1 MSRFFSSALSHL
13 SPYTP
18 GEQPLTSYIK
28 LNTNESPFPPAAHAE
43 LSLQLY
49 PDPEC
54 RALREAFSKELGV
67 SPSNLIFTN
76 GSDEALAF
84 IFLSLC
90 ERGAAFPD
98 LTYGFYSV
106 YADLFR
112 VPKKIIPL
120 REDFTLALSDYA
132 GLSET
137 LFIANPNA
145 PTGLAHT
152 CAELEELIAEN
163 PDRLV
168 VVDEAYVDFSNEPSA
183 VVLLEKYPNLIILQ
197 TLSKSWGM
205 ASLRL
210 GMCFSHEY
218 LAGVFSKVKAP
229 YNVGGLTQRTALE
242 TLSDLSGYREKL
254 EVIKAQR
261 DRLEAMLRACPWFE
275 HVWPSQ
281 ANFVLASSPYFR
293 SLYRYLTEHKVV
305 VRVRDI
311 PPRIPSAL
319 RITVGTPEQNDCLE
333 QLLADFRPED

>member
-67 SPSNLIFTN
+67 SLSNLIFTN

-152 CAELEELIAEN
+152 CAELEALIAEN
-163 PDRLV
+163 PGRLV
-168 VVDEAYVDFSNEPSA
+168 VVDEAYVDFGGESA
-183 VVLLEKYPNLIILQ
+183 VPLIARYDNLLVVG
-197 TLSKSWGM
+197 TFSKSR
-205 ASLRL
+205 SLAGARL
-210 GMCFSHEY
+210 GYAVGNCELIADLYRVKFS
-218 LAGVFSKVKAP
+218 FNP
-229 YNVGGLTQRTALE
+229 YSVNRAALE
-242 TLSDLSGYREKL
+242 AGLAAVRNRAYFEENCAAVQKTRAALT
-254 EVIKAQR
+254 A
-261 DRLEAMLRACPWFE
+261 ALRAQGFRVLE
-275 HVWPSQ
+275 SL
-281 ANFVLASSPYFR
+281 ANFVFASPPDGDGRRYYEALRARGVLVRYFDSER
-293 SLYRYLTEHKVV
+293 CRPFV
-305 VRVRDI
+305 
-311 PPRIPSAL
+311 
-319 RITVGTPEQNDCLE
+319 RITVGSDDQIDALIRATKEYLK
-333 QLLADFRPED
+333 

>member
-1 MSRFFSSALSHL
+1 MIKILDYSKVSESEILNRNNVAVADVEAAVTEILDAVRERGDAALFSYCEQFDGVALSSL
-13 SPYTP
+13 EVSPAEFDAALEAA
-18 GEQPLTSYIK
+18 GEEFVRILKRSAANIEAFHSHQKRNNFLIDGEDGVK

-54 RALREAFSKELGV
+54 RTLREAFSEELGV

-152 CAELEELIAEN
+152 RAELEALIAEN

-168 VVDEAYVDFSNEPSA
+168 VVDEAYVDFGGESA
-183 VVLLEKYPNLIILQ
+183 VPLIEQYDNLLVVG
-197 TLSKSWGM
+197 TFSKSR
-205 ASLRL
+205 SLAGARL
-210 GMCFSHEY
+210 GY
-218 LAGVFSKVKAP
+218 A
-229 YNVGGLTQRTALE
+229 VGNCELIG
-242 TLSDLSGYREKL
+242 D
-254 EVIKAQR
+254 
-261 DRLEAMLRACPWFE
+261 
-275 HVWPSQ
+275 
-281 ANFVLASSPYFR
+281 
-293 SLYRYLTEHKVV
+293 LYRVKFSFN
-305 VRVRDI
+305 
-311 PPRIPSAL
+311 P
-319 RITVGTPEQNDCLE
+319 
-333 QLLADFRPED
+333 